1 MNVKFETRKRFWGQP
16 KHARYACVA
25 CVFASS
31 NGTADPSPVQVLDA
45 QLSEQQQGA
54 LIAEIGRF
62 EAWLDAC
69 ADAPPAGYITLAK
82 PGADAARTLSF
93 KP

>member
-1 MNVKFETRKRFWGQP
+1 MFETRKRFWGQP
-16 KHARYACVA
+16 KQAWYACEA
-25 CVFASS
+25 CVFVSS
-31 NGTADPSPVQVLDA
+31 NGSADPSPGQVSEA
-45 QLSEQQQGA
+45 QLSRQQQEA

-93 KP
+93 KT

>member
-1 MNVKFETRKRFWGQP
+1 MQWY
-16 KHARYACVA
+16 ARVA
-25 CVFASS
+25 CVLVSS
-31 NGTADPSPVQVLDA
+31 NGTANPSPLQVSEA
-45 QLSEQQQGA
+45 QLSGQQQEA

-82 PGADAARTLSF
+82 PGAVLHQA
-93 KP
+93 